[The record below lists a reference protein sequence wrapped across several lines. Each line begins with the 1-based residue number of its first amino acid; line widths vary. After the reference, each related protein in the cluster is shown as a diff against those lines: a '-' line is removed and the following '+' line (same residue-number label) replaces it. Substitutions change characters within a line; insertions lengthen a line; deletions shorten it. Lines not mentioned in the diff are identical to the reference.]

1 MHWSSFFLSLF
12 LTSRC
17 QSRDIFPVSFVFSN
31 CFVLMFT
38 YESTLR
44 CTVYCVLCGF
54 CIVSLTHTP
63 ENHCFFF
70 FKGNSSTAGGR
81 PEEGDV
87 TSHRGETN
95 FYPSC
100 SASCKFI
107 NSYSIKLLQL
117 KKCQMF
123 TLTVNDLQTDLR
135 SALLCSTT
143 CCIIDYSFAATGS
156 ETLNKPLRTLS
167 LPASPSLRLSFC
179 LPLSLFSLW
188 SWLH

>member
-1 MHWSSFFLSLF
+1 M
-12 LTSRC
+12 
-17 QSRDIFPVSFVFSN
+17 
-31 CFVLMFT
+31 
-38 YESTLR
+38 
-44 CTVYCVLCGF
+44 
-54 CIVSLTHTP
+54 
-63 ENHCFFF
+63 FF

-95 FYPSC
+95 SYPSC
-100 SASCKFI
+100 SVSCKFI

-167 LPASPSLRLSFC
+167 LRLLRSVSPSV
-179 LPLSLFSLW
+179 SLFLSSLCGVDCINQEE
-188 SWLH
+188 LIKVVALRVLN